1 MKTIILLLTSCLFV
15 TLSASAQVSLERQ
28 VIGSTGNFST
38 SSTMQLSSTVGEAVT
53 QTLISGTLVLTQ
65 GFQQADRNYWQ
76 TGTEDLLEL
85 VVSYE
90 VFPNPTSDLLTVRLE
105 SEKLVQLQLQLFDLS
120 GKKLA
125 GFEKQLSGQGQL
137 ESQFSL
143 SSLSE
148 GIYLL
153 TFLDA
158 EGQVLIS
165 HKIRKR

>member
-1 MKTIILLLTSCLFV
+1 MKTIIILLTSCLFA

-38 SSTMQLSSTVGEAVT
+38 SATMQLSSTVGEAVT

-65 GFQQADRNYWQ
+65 GFQQPDRNYWQ
-76 TGTEDLLEL
+76 TGTEDLLDL

-105 SEKLVQLQLQLFDLS
+105 SEKRVELQLQMYELS

-125 GFEKQLSGQGQL
+125 GLDKNLSGQGQI

-143 SSLSE
+143 ANLAE

-165 HKIRKR
+165 HKIRKQ